1 MKNFKSE
8 QCENFKMRE
17 HKFTLW
23 GGRQGGG
30 SPGDRGAG
38 ARETGG
44 REGYGRR
51 EGRGREAGVV
61 RGREAGDPVHKAL

>member
-1 MKNFKSE
+1 MLGS
-8 QCENFKMRE
+8 RDLRPGTS
-17 HKFTLW
+17 TLV
-23 GGRQGGG
+23 G
-30 SPGDRGAG
+30 GDRGAG

-61 RGREAGDPVHKAL
+61 RGREAGDPVRPLQKYRTEQLA

>member
-1 MKNFKSE
+1 M
-8 QCENFKMRE
+8 
-17 HKFTLW
+17 
-23 GGRQGGG
+23 G
-30 SPGDRGAG
+30 GDRGAG

-61 RGREAGDPVHKAL
+61 RGQAEGFTVLIARI